1 LKEILKAINTK
12 LIGDTTLKTLLGY
25 TSSNKNI
32 KSFESLKKYHFDKML
47 LFGKLTASQ
56 LDESLDTSKVREY
69 DMQIQAL
76 DKINNINVMDITERV
91 ITLLHNFKLEETG
104 IMRSLKCEFERSLP
118 CYYDN
123 EIKMYVEATY
133 FNLIVAKLN

>member
-1 LKEILKAINTK
+1 VKEILQALNTK
-12 LIGDTTLKTLLGY
+12 LIGDTALKTLLSY

-32 KSFESLKKYHFDKML
+32 RSFESLKEYGFNKML
-47 LFGKLTASQ
+47 LFGKLTANQ
-56 LDESLDTSKVREY
+56 FDEGLDTSKVREY

-104 IMRSLKCEFERSLP
+104 VMRSLKCEFERSLP
-118 CYYDN
+118 VFYSN
-123 EIKMYVEATY
+123 EIKYYIQATY
-133 FNLIVAKLN
+133 FNLIVSKLN